1 MQPIKRIASLLAL
14 FSFTSINCQET
25 IAQATVLV
33 CYGDVNPDK
42 IRGYKYVILESE
54 HYNPFDVK
62 LLQENNELVLGYIS
76 MGEVSPSRFYF
87 ESIREKTVG
96 KNPIWDSYYLDL
108 EDSTTQAA
116 IGGFVDK
123 IKGKG
128 FDGVFL
134 DTVDVY
140 GPWGPQAKQE
150 AAYAKLIKFIKE
162 KYPDF
167 HLMQNAG
174 LEIVPRV
181 KNEINSIAIES
192 VITNYNFN
200 RDQYKMRKS
209 RETQEKAIEL
219 STINE
224 RYGLPIILIEYADSR
239 SMFNKVKTQA
249 INLKWDYF
257 IGNIGLES
265 LPKFK

>member
-1 MQPIKRIASLLAL
+1 
-14 FSFTSINCQET
+14 
-25 IAQATVLV
+25 
-33 CYGDVNPDK
+33 
-42 IRGYKYVILESE
+42 
-54 HYNPFDVK
+54 
-62 LLQENNELVLGYIS
+62 
-76 MGEVSPSRFYF
+76 
-87 ESIREKTVG
+87 
-96 KNPIWDSYYLDL
+96 
-108 EDSTTQAA
+108 
-116 IGGFVDK
+116 
-123 IKGKG
+123 
-128 FDGVFL
+128 
-134 DTVDVY
+134 
-140 GPWGPQAKQE
+140 
-150 AAYAKLIKFIKE
+150 
-162 KYPDF
+162 
-167 HLMQNAG
+167 MQNAG